1 MIHKV
6 RNMDYLDS
14 NTKDL
19 EYMRKF
25 CLWSLKYET
34 DIHRIEQVLDICQQK
49 EHDGMLHEEE
59 PPLYGV
65 GSPIES
71 QRKKAEVLLRE
82 DRDAITLG
90 QLYDIFYQAFLSENK
105 YPETEE
111 EWERLIEESERE
123 EAEGRGLPHEEV
135 VKMIDAMFA

>member
-1 MIHKV
+1 
-6 RNMDYLDS
+6 
-14 NTKDL
+14 
-19 EYMRKF
+19 
-25 CLWSLKYET
+25 
-34 DIHRIEQVLDICQQK
+34 
-49 EHDGMLHEEE
+49 MLHEEE